1 MSHKT
6 SLTKEESQVE
16 ALLGQLQPMVNAQTR
31 DRLMFKA
38 GRASAGQVHLW
49 QGASGMFAVL
59 LVCSLTIRFT
69 PVTLDPTI
77 LTPPLVSYTWQVQTE
92 ASSPRE
98 LDAQAYINV
107 RHSVLTHGLG
117 ALPDTRRGRGA
128 ATDNMRYG
136 EAFKRY
142 MAL

>member
-1 MSHKT
+1 MAHKT

-16 ALLGQLQPMVNAQTR
+16 ALLGQLQPMVNTQTR

-49 QGASGMFAVL
+49 QGASGVIAVL
-59 LVCSLTIRFT
+59 LVCSLTIRFMPMT
-69 PVTLDPTI
+69 SDPTI
-77 LTPPLVSYTWQVQTE
+77 LTPPLASNTWQVQTE

-107 RHSVLTHGLG
+107 RHSVLTRGLG
-117 ALPDTRRGRGA
+117 ALPDTRKGRDVA
-128 ATDNMRYG
+128 ADHMRYG
-136 EAFKRY
+136 DAFKRY